1 MRQVLDTGLDASDDN
16 FKNDH
21 LPLLGGDLGSLDTVH
36 RHNPP
41 NFAAI
46 LLRCYSYPD
55 VFYEKVHFCKSY
67 S

>member
-1 MRQVLDTGLDASDDN
+1 MTT
-16 FKNDH
+16 F
-21 LPLLGGDLGSLDTVH
+21 PFWGDLGSLDTVH

-55 VFYEKVHFCKSY
+55 VFYEKVTFANRIHDSI
-67 S
+67 